1 MVFKFEI
8 VLKQSF
14 NIVDEVLVGTSKNN
28 IIHINENNY
37 ESGISSFCV
46 KWPVIFGLNKTM
58 KSKDGTKFVKSA
70 SRGLFKSI
78 NRLVKFT
85 N

>member
-46 KWPVIFGLNKTM
+46 K
-58 KSKDGTKFVKSA
+58 
-70 SRGLFKSI
+70 
-78 NRLVKFT
+78 
-85 N
+85 